1 MRTHGSAKELE
12 ARRRIAGRMLL
23 QAKGVREVARLTGL
37 SPTTVSRCKRTVE
50 KKGLDGLAA
59 KPHPGKPCRLSSKQ
73 KQRLVRMLAKGAKAA
88 GFDTDLWTC
97 PRVSEVIERTFG
109 VSYHP
114 DHVWKLLR
122 NLGYSPQKPQRRAR
136 EQNPE
141 AVRRFRKEDWPRLKK
156 RPSTAVARR
165 FSG

>member
-1 MRTHGSAKELE
+1 
-12 ARRRIAGRMLL
+12 MLL

-59 KPHPGKPCRLSSKQ
+59 KPHTGKPCRLSSKQ

>member
-1 MRTHGSAKELE
+1 LE

-23 QAKGVREVARLTGL
+23 RGKGVREVGRLTGL
-37 SPTTVSRCKRTVE
+37 SPTTVSRCKQIVE

-59 KPHPGKPCRLSSKQ
+59 KPHPGKPCRLSPKQ
-73 KQRLVRMLAKGAKAA
+73 KQRLVRMLANGAKAA

-97 PRVSEVIERTFG
+97 PRVAEVIERTFG

-141 AVRRFRKEDWPRLKK
+141 AVHRFRKEEWPRLKK
-156 RPSTAVARR
+156 RPPAPAARG
-165 FSG
+165 FPG